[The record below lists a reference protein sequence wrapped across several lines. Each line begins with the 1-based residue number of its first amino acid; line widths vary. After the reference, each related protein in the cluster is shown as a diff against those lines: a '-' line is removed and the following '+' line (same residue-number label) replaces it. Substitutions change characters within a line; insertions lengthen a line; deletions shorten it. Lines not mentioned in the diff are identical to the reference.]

1 MRPSQLSSRPL
12 LQSSIGT
19 QPLTGAET
27 TAPSGRWTPISASK
41 QPPIAIATTQTDHQR
56 ADIKGAPSAFGRIY
70 AMAGG
75 TIAHGQLSA
84 QMIMELGRLAAACG
98 CRVHTTD
105 VKIRVRATGLATY
118 PDASV
123 ICGPTE
129 RDPDD
134 RNAAVNPA
142 VLVEVLSD
150 GTEAYDRGDK
160 FAHYRQIPSLRDVVL
175 VSQHEAR
182 VEVYSRDERGR
193 WVLSTAN
200 AGERFSLTAMD
211 GAIEVDRVYADVE
224 LAPAPPRAAR
234 D

>member
-1 MRPSQLSSRPL
+1 MGDAAEQTWVDY
-12 LQSSIGT
+12 QT
-19 QPLTGAET
+19 YLTIERET
-27 TAPSGRWTPISASK
+27 DRKHEWL
-41 QPPIAIATTQTDHQR
+41 D
-56 ADIKGAPSAFGRIY
+56 GRIY

-193 WVLSTAN
+193 WVLSTAGV
-200 AGERFSLTAMD
+200 GERFSLTAMD
-211 GAIEVDRVYADVE
+211 GPVEVDRIYAAVRCSGRS
-224 LAPAPPRAAR
+224 AIGSRSPRTSTR
-234 D
+234 PWRSSSRS

>member
-1 MRPSQLSSRPL
+1 MGDAPGQTWVDY
-12 LQSSIGT
+12 QT
-19 QPLTGAET
+19 YLTIERET
-27 TAPSGRWTPISASK
+27 DRRHEWL
-41 QPPIAIATTQTDHQR
+41 D
-56 ADIKGAPSAFGRIY
+56 GRIY

-84 QMIMELGRLAAACG
+84 QMIGELLRLASACG
-98 CRVHTTD
+98 CRVHTAD

>member
-1 MRPSQLSSRPL
+1 MGDAAAQTWIDYQTYLTIE
-12 LQSSIGT
+12 QGT
-19 QPLTGAET
+19 DLKHE
-27 TAPSGRWTPISASK
+27 WL
-41 QPPIAIATTQTDHQR
+41 D
-56 ADIKGAPSAFGRIY
+56 GRIY
-70 AMAGG
+70 AVAGG
-75 TIAHGQLSA
+75 SITHGQLSA
-84 QMIMELGRLAAACG
+84 QMIMELGRLAFSCG
-98 CRVHTTD
+98 CRVHTAD

-134 RNAAVNPA
+134 GNAAANPA

-160 FAHYRQIPSLRDVVL
+160 FAHYRQIPSLRDVVF

-193 WVLSTAN
+193 WVLSTAG
-200 AGERFSLTAMD
+200 AGERFSLSAMP
-211 GAIEVDRVYADVE
+211 GAVEVDRVYADVE
-224 LAPAPPRAAR
+224 LVPAPSRAAR
-234 D
+234 S